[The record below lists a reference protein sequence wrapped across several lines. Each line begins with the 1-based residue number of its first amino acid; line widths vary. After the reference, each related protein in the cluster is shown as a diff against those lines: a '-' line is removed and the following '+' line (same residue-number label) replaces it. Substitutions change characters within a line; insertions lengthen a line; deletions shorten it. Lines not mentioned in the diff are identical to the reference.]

1 MPKYECDLNLNV
13 YLRGFLNGRLFG
25 IKAFRFYLGKLLQS
39 GIGTDFRNK
48 KFNMIPVRLKF
59 LKRMMSSFQFKF
71 FETFTERRP

>member
-39 GIGTDFRNK
+39 GIETDFRNK
-48 KFNMIPVRLKF
+48 KFNMIPV
-59 LKRMMSSFQFKF
+59 
-71 FETFTERRP
+71 